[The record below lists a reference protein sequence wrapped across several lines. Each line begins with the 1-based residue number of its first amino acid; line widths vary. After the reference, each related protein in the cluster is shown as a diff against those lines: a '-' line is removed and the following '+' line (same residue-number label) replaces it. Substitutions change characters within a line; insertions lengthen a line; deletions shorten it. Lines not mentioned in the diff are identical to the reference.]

1 MMDYYSNFPGPSEE
15 EAIVEL
21 KRNLKPTLIA
31 ETNAPATL
39 AADID
44 RLIDESISEGVKER
58 WPSGAQGSATGWA
71 VFGRGECEA
80 ATRRILAQKIL
91 NFKQSLKGKTQM
103 KLTLGE
109 TMPGERGHDYLVQK
123 IGSYLGGKRRR
134 KSRRRRRKRKS
145 NRRKTKRRRKTK
157 KKRKSRRK

>member
-31 ETNAPATL
+31 ETNAPASL
-39 AADID
+39 AADVD
-44 RLIDESISEGVKER
+44 RLINESISEGVKEG
-58 WPSGAQGSATGWA
+58 WPVGAQGSATGWT

-91 NFKQSLKGKTQM
+91 NFKQSLKRKTQI

-109 TMPGERGHDYLVQK
+109 TMPGGRGQNFLVPK
-123 IGSYLGGKRRR
+123 IGSYLGGKRTR
-134 KSRRRRRKRKS
+134 KRRRRRKRKS
-145 NRRKTKRRRKTK
+145 NRRKTKR
-157 KKRKSRRK
+157 KRKSRRRK

>member
-31 ETNAPATL
+31 ETNAPASI
-39 AADID
+39 AADVD
-44 RLIDESISEGVKER
+44 RLIDESISEGVKEG
-58 WPSGAQGSATGWA
+58 WPVGAQGSATGWA

-91 NFKQSLKGKTQM
+91 NFKQNLKRKTQI

-109 TMPGERGHDYLVQK
+109 TMPGERGHHYLVPK

-145 NRRKTKRRRKTK
+145 NRRKTKR
-157 KKRKSRRK
+157 KRKSRRRK